1 MKRRVNMN
9 RKKKLLEII
18 GDNAYLPVV
27 AYFFMCLLIVVFCV
41 PNGDVDEIPQAAS
54 KVLCELIIS
63 FGLLF
68 FLIFHVMRK
77 MDRMKEKIEELQ
89 DHIERLEGLNEA
101 AEQDP
106 PKMEEHL

>member
-1 MKRRVNMN
+1 MKGRVNMN
-9 RKKKLLEII
+9 WKKKLLEII
-18 GDNAYLPVV
+18 GDNAYLLVV
-27 AYFFMCLLIVVFCV
+27 AYFFMCLLIVEFCV
-41 PNGDVDEIPQAAS
+41 PNGDVNEIPQAAS

-89 DHIERLEGLNEA
+89 GFIERLGAPDEA